1 MNFNW
6 ILINKLAIGTPV
18 NSDKKKLLL
27 NKKGIISI
35 LDLRNKYDFRNSKQ
49 NKYVKYLKEFEYENV
64 QLPDQNTGRIAR
76 TEEITRAVNM
86 LQKLLIKGPVY
97 MHCLASIERSPLISI
112 AYLHLVKKVSLIQ
125 SCDYVKQQND
135 LTNVSLRQL
144 ENIKG

>member
-49 NKYVKYLKEFEYENV
+49 NKYVEYLMEFEYENV
-64 QLPDQNTGRIAR
+64 QLPDQNTGRLAR

-86 LQKLLIKGPVY
+86 LQKLLIKGPIY

-112 AYLHLVKKVSLIQ
+112 AYLHLVKKISLIQ